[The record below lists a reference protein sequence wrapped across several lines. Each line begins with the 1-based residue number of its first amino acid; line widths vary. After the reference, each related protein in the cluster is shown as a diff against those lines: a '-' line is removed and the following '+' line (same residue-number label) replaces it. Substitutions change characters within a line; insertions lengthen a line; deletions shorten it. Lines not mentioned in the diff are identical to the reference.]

1 MQNLV
6 FAYFL
11 SIEMATADSKC
22 QFFGAIE
29 ELQYL
34 QILQAYDWHALQNG
48 IQLGPLLRYNPQ
60 VKSTK

>member
-11 SIEMATADSKC
+11 SMENGHGRFKC

-34 QILQAYDWHALQNG
+34 QILQAHDWHALQNG

-60 VKSTK
+60 VKSIK